1 MHLRAQLTL
10 WLVLVMTLIVGA
22 VGAFDLAQEI
32 NVQFRFTKER
42 AENARERAVESVI
55 RARDRNLNV
64 ASIPEALRQD
74 SQLPKDLVTIM
85 TAEHSPV
92 IEIAVCDPQGVI
104 LADTVP
110 LSVGTTFPAY
120 PELGPLIGGSL
131 RRKITV
137 LAGSAAKQRYQLS
150 QGLAPPGEKV
160 AVDVRVVVVPGLIE
174 PEIIPAV
181 QSHARTSILLLIGS
195 IVAAFAFSAIA
206 FRPIGKLGKMLD
218 SVTKGEFDSPEALPA
233 AKASDDEF
241 SIVASKVN
249 LLGQQ
254 LRGAQYDFSDLR
266 GNFERLLDDLEDA
279 VLVFGRDR
287 RLVVAAGAVER
298 FLGRERA
305 ELIGK
310 TLIEIFPAST
320 SLGLLLQKALQT
332 GQSIRNQRVPI
343 ATGGNGSSSV
353 PVALLSVDVLEAL
366 PTGSTSGSAGI
377 LVRLRDPEAT
387 RQIGKQLQ
395 TAERLS
401 AISRITGGVAHEV
414 KNPLNA
420 ILMHVELAR
429 MKMAKGDHDLTAQMD
444 IIASEIVRL
453 DRVVK
458 TFLDFT
464 RPVEL
469 HLTEVPLDEFVNDIA
484 ELAGPLAETA
494 NITVRVKQEAGV
506 ARIAVDLDLLK
517 QAMLNVVM
525 NAIEAMPD
533 GGSLRFESSL
543 AGDDAEIR
551 VCDTGCGIPPELKSK
566 VFGLYFTTKEKGSG
580 IGLAMT
586 FRIVQLHDGTID
598 FTSEPGKGA
607 TFIIRIPTAVASEL
621 K

>member
-10 WLVLVMTLIVGA
+10 WLMLVMVLIVGT

-32 NVQFRFTKER
+32 NNQFEFTKER
-42 AENARERAVESVI
+42 AQSLSDRAKE
-55 RARDRNLNV
+55 AANHALLRNP
-64 ASIPEALRQD
+64 APSIPDALRQD
-74 SQLPKDLVTIM
+74 TQLPGDLVYM
-85 TAEHSPV
+85 MATAPNV
-92 IEIAVCDPQGVI
+92 VEIAICDPQKNII
-104 LADTVP
+104 LADTSNNAGNKCPAEASFEP
-110 LSVGTTFPAY
+110 L
-120 PELGPLIGGSL
+120 LKGSIEQ
-131 RRKITV
+131 KIRALTV
-137 LAGSAAKQRYQLS
+137 DADKKKYQVSLA
-150 QGLAPPGEKV
+150 LAPPSQNT
-160 AVDVRVVVVPGLIE
+160 AAIDIRVVVDPRLIE
-174 PEIIPAV
+174 REISPTFL
-181 QSHARTSILLLIGS
+181 SHAKTSILLLIGS
-195 IVAAFAFSAIA
+195 IVAAFVFSAIA
-206 FRPIGKLGKMLD
+206 FRPIGKLGQMLD
-218 SVTKGEFDSPEALPA
+218 SVTKGEFEIPPALPP
-233 AKASDDEF
+233 AKPPADEF

-310 TLIEIFPAST
+310 TVIEIFPAAT
-320 SLGLLLQKALQT
+320 SLGLLLQKALQS
-332 GQSIRNQRVPI
+332 GESIRNQRVPI
-343 ATGGNGSSSV
+343 AAASGNGSSTV
-353 PVALLSVDVLEAL
+353 PVALLSVDVLDAL
-366 PTGSTSGSAGI
+366 PAGTGGASGAGI

-429 MKMAKGDHDLTAQMD
+429 MKIAKGDHDLTPQMD
-444 IIASEIVRL
+444 IIGSEIVRL

-469 HLTEVPLDEFVNDIA
+469 HLTEVALAAFVNEIA
-484 ELAGPLAETA
+484 ELARPLAETA
-494 NITVRVKQEAGV
+494 KISVHVEQHAGR

-517 QAMLNVVM
+517 QAMLNLVM
-525 NAIEAMPD
+525 NALEAMPD
-533 GGSLRFESSL
+533 GGELRFESSVS
-543 AGDDAEIR
+543 GEDAEIR
-551 VCDTGCGIPPELKSK
+551 LSDTGCGIPPELKSK
-566 VFGLYFTTKEKGSG
+566 VFGLYFTTKPKGSG

-598 FTSEPGKGA
+598 FTSEPGNGA
-607 TFIIRIPTAVASEL
+607 TFIIRIPTALSSS
-621 K
+621 

>member
-10 WLVLVMTLIVGA
+10 WLVLVMALIVGA

-32 NVQFRFTKER
+32 NNQFSFTQER
-42 AENARERAVESVI
+42 AEICMERAREAATRAL
-55 RARDRNLNV
+55 DRNPT
-64 ASIPEALRQD
+64 ASNIPDALRQD
-74 SQLPKDLVTIM
+74 TQLPSDLVTIM
-85 TAEHSPV
+85 TAKKSPV
-92 IEIAVCDPQGVI
+92 IEIAICDAQGFV
-104 LADTVP
+104 LADTG
-110 LSVGTTFPAY
+110 SSGVGTKCPA
-120 PELGPLIGGSL
+120 PAGLEPLL
-131 RRKITV
+131 RGNIARKIQVLTV
-137 LAGSAAKQRYQLS
+137 DSAKQNYQVSL
-150 QGLAPPGEKV
+150 QLAPPKQKTAAIV
-160 AVDVRVVVVPGLIE
+160 SVIVDPRLIGK
-174 PEIIPAV
+174 EIFPTFL
-181 QSHARTSILLLIGS
+181 SHAKTSMLLFIGS
-195 IVAAFAFSAIA
+195 IVAAFVFSAIA

-218 SVTKGEFDSPEALPA
+218 SVTKGEFEIPLALPP
-233 AKASDDEF
+233 AKAPADEF

-305 ELIGK
+305 ELMGK
-310 TLIEIFPAST
+310 TIIEIFPAAT
-320 SLGLLLQKALQT
+320 SLGLLLQKALQS
-332 GQSIRNQRVPI
+332 GESIRNQRVPI
-343 ATGGNGSSSV
+343 ATSGNGSSTV

-366 PTGSTSGSAGI
+366 PTSLASASGAGI

-429 MKMAKGDHDLTAQMD
+429 MKMAKGDHDLTTQMD
-444 IIASEIVRL
+444 IIGSEIVRL

-469 HLTEVPLDEFVNDIA
+469 HLTEVSLAEFVNDIA
-484 ELAGPLAETA
+484 ELARPLAETA
-494 NITVRVKQEAGV
+494 KISVHVEQQPGK
-506 ARIAVDLDLLK
+506 ARIGVDLDLLK
-517 QAMLNVVM
+517 QAMLNLVM
-525 NAIEAMPD
+525 NALEAMPD
-533 GGSLRFESSL
+533 GGELRFQS
-543 AGDDAEIR
+543 AVHGDDAEIR
-551 VCDTGCGIPPELKSK
+551 VSDTGCGIPPELKSK
-566 VFGLYFTTKEKGSG
+566 VFGLYFTTKPKGSG

-598 FTSEPGKGA
+598 FTSEPGNGA
-607 TFIIRIPTAVASEL
+607 TFIIRIPTALSSS
-621 K
+621 

>member
-10 WLVLVMTLIVGA
+10 WSVLVMAIIVGT
-22 VGAFDLAQEI
+22 VTLLDLAQEI
-32 NVQFRFTKER
+32 NNQFTFTLKAADYSKQVAEDAVNR
-42 AENARERAVESVI
+42 AL
-55 RARDRNLNV
+55 DRNRKAPV
-64 ASIPEALRQD
+64 DQALKLD
-74 SQLPKDLVTIM
+74 PQLSNELLKTMSTSKTLL
-85 TAEHSPV
+85 
-92 IEIAVCDPQGVI
+92 EIAVCDPQGVI
-104 LADTVP
+104 LADSESNRIGSKFQLLPDFVD
-110 LSVGTTFPAY
+110 LVKYRS
-120 PELGPLIGGSL
+120 LI
-131 RRKITV
+131 RKIKV
-137 LAGSAAKQRYQLS
+137 LGGAQQRYQLS
-150 QGLAPPGEKV
+150 EEVSVSGSDRTAMYI
-160 AVDVRVVVVPGLIE
+160 RVVVYPRLIE
-174 PEIIPAV
+174 DEIIPTV
-181 QSHARTSILLLIGS
+181 QAHLKTSILSLIGT
-195 IVAAFAFSAIA
+195 IVAAFLFSTIA
-206 FRPIGKLGKMLD
+206 FRPIGKLGAMLD
-218 SVTKGEFDSPEALPA
+218 SVTKGEFENPEVVPA
-233 AKASDDEF
+233 GKGSDDEF
-241 SIVASKVN
+241 AVVASKVS

-254 LRGAQYDFSDLR
+254 LRGAKYDFSDLR

-298 FLGRERA
+298 FLGRERS
-305 ELIGK
+305 ELMGK
-310 TLIEIFPAST
+310 TLIEIFPATT
-320 SLGLLLQKALQT
+320 SLGLLLQQAAQT
-332 GQSIRNQRVPI
+332 GQSIRNRRVPV
-343 ATGGNGSSSV
+343 ASSGNGSASV
-353 PVALLSVDVLEAL
+353 PVALLSVDVLEA
-366 PTGSTSGSAGI
+366 PPVGAAGGSGAGI

-429 MKMAKGDHDLTAQMD
+429 MKLAKGDNDVAPQMD
-444 IIASEIVRL
+444 IIGSEIVRL

-469 HLTEVPLDEFVNDIA
+469 HLTDVPLEAFVNEIA
-484 ELAGPLAETA
+484 ELARPLAEMA
-494 NITVRVKQEAGV
+494 KIVVTVSQQTDGAS
-506 ARIAVDLDLLK
+506 IAVDLDLLK

-533 GGSLRFESSL
+533 GGDLRFESSIQ
-543 AGDDAEIR
+543 GNNAEVR
-551 VCDTGCGIPPELKSK
+551 VSDTGCGIPPQAKSK

-607 TFIIRIPTAVASEL
+607 TFIIRIPAAVSSS
-621 K
+621 

>member
-10 WLVLVMTLIVGA
+10 WSVLVMAIIVGT
-22 VGAFDLAQEI
+22 VTAFDLAQEI
-32 NVQFRFTKER
+32 NNQFAFTLKLADYSKSV
-42 AENARERAVESVI
+42 AEDVVSHAL
-55 RARDRNLNV
+55 DRNPKAPV
-64 ASIPEALRQD
+64 DQALMLD
-74 SQLPKDLVTIM
+74 PQLSNELLKTMSTSKTLL
-85 TAEHSPV
+85 
-92 IEIAVCDPQGVI
+92 EIAVCDQQGVI
-104 LADTVP
+104 LADSESNRKGLKYQP
-110 LSVGTTFPAY
+110 LPDFLDLVKNRSLIQKIKV
-120 PELGPLIGGSL
+120 LGGA
-131 RRKITV
+131 R
-137 LAGSAAKQRYQLS
+137 QRYQLS
-150 QGLAPPGEKV
+150 EEV
-160 AVDVRVVVVPGLIE
+160 AVSGQPKTIMYFRVVVLPGLIVN
-174 PEIIPAV
+174 EIIPSIQAL
-181 QSHARTSILLLIGS
+181 AKTSILSLIGT
-195 IVAAFAFSAIA
+195 IVAAFLFSTIA

-218 SVTKGEFDSPEALPA
+218 SVTKGEFEGPEAMPA
-233 AKASDDEF
+233 KKSDDEF
-241 SIVASKVN
+241 AVVASKVN

-254 LRGAQYDFSDLR
+254 LRGAKYDFSDLR

-298 FLGRERA
+298 FLGRDRS
-305 ELIGK
+305 ELMGK
-310 TLIEIFPAST
+310 TLIEIFPAAT
-320 SLGLLLQKALQT
+320 PLGLLLQQASQT
-332 GQSIRNQRVPI
+332 GQSIRNRRVPV
-343 ATGGNGSSSV
+343 AAGSNGSTSV
-353 PVALLSVDVLEAL
+353 PVALLSVDVLEP
-366 PTGSTSGSAGI
+366 PTGVSSGSGAGI

-429 MKMAKGDHDLTAQMD
+429 MKLAKGDNDVAPQMD
-444 IIASEIVRL
+444 IIGSEIVRL

-469 HLTEVPLDEFVNDIA
+469 HLADVPLEAFVNEIA
-484 ELAGPLAETA
+484 ELARPLAEMA
-494 NITVRVKQEAGV
+494 KIAVTVEQQTEGAS
-506 ARIAVDLDLLK
+506 IAVDLDLLK

-533 GGSLRFESSL
+533 GGQLRFESSVR
-543 AGDDAEIR
+543 GNDAEIR
-551 VCDTGCGIPPELKSK
+551 VSDTGCGIPPELKSK
-566 VFGLYFTTKEKGSG
+566 VFGLYFTTKQKGSG

-607 TFIIRIPTAVASEL
+607 TFIIRIPTASSSS
-621 K
+621 

>member
-10 WLVLVMTLIVGA
+10 WSVLVISLIVGA

-32 NVQFRFTKER
+32 NNQFLFT
-42 AENARERAVESVI
+42 RERADI
-55 RARDRNLNV
+55 CKDRAEEAVNRVLDRNRT
-64 ASIPEALRQD
+64 ATIPDAVRQD
-74 SQLPKDLVTIM
+74 PKLRDDLLKIM
-85 TAEHSPV
+85 TAAKSPV
-92 IEIAVCDPQGVI
+92 WEIAVCDLQGVI
-104 LADTVP
+104 LADTESVNVGNKPPPYPDFKP
-110 LSVGTTFPAY
+110 LV
-120 PELGPLIGGSL
+120 EGSL
-131 RRKITV
+131 TTKVRV
-137 LAGSAAKQRYQLS
+137 LLGQSQRYQLS
-150 QGLAPPGEKV
+150 DKLGVEQKP
-160 AVDVRVVVVPGLIE
+160 AVDIRIIVETRLIE
-174 PEIIPAV
+174 NEIVPTIQAHV
-181 QSHARTSILLLIGS
+181 KTSILSLIGT
-195 IVAAFAFSAIA
+195 IVAAFLFSAIA
-206 FRPIGKLGKMLD
+206 FRPIGKLGEMLD
-218 SVTKGEFDSPEALPA
+218 SLTKGEFESPEALPA
-233 AKASDDEF
+233 ARASDDEF
-241 SIVASKVN
+241 AVVASKVN

-254 LRGAQYDFSDLR
+254 LRGAKYDFSDLR

-298 FLGRERA
+298 FLGRDRSQ
-305 ELIGK
+305 LMGK
-310 TLIEIFPAST
+310 TMIEIFPAAT
-320 SLGLLLQKALQT
+320 SLGLLLQQASQT
-332 GQSIRNQRVPI
+332 GQSIRNRRVPV
-343 ATGGNGSSSV
+343 APSANGSASV

-366 PTGSTSGSAGI
+366 PAGASSGSGAGI

-429 MKMAKGDHDLTAQMD
+429 MKLAKGDNDLVPQMD
-444 IIASEIVRL
+444 IIGSEIVRL

-469 HLTEVPLDEFVNDIA
+469 HLTDVPLEAFVNEIA
-484 ELAGPLAETA
+484 ELARPLAEMA
-494 NITVRVKQEAGV
+494 KIAVTVEQQTDGTSV
-506 ARIAVDLDLLK
+506 AVDLDLLK

-533 GGSLRFESSL
+533 GGQLRFESSVH
-543 AGDDAEIR
+543 GGDAEIR
-551 VCDTGCGIPPELKSK
+551 VSDTGCGIPPEAKSK
-566 VFGLYFTTKEKGSG
+566 VFGLYFTTKQKGSG

-607 TFIIRIPTAVASEL
+607 TFIIRIPAAVSSS
-621 K
+621 